1 MSTDLS
7 ALNAD
12 HFRPALGRPIT
23 LTAPGLPQVQAR
35 LVAVRDYPERARP
48 DANGR
53 VPFSLY
59 LVSPELDADPDGLV
73 GTLAVEGLE
82 PVAGIYA
89 NPIIGDP
96 RPEWGTGRL
105 WQITFN

>member
-7 ALNAD
+7 ILNAD
-12 HFRPALGRPIT
+12 HFRPAVGHPVT
-23 LTAPGLPQVQAR
+23 LTAPDRMPVEGR

-48 DANGR
+48 SGNGR

-59 LVSPELDADPDGLV
+59 LVSPEMNADPDGLV
-73 GTLAVEGLE
+73 GILAIEGLE